1 MKKRFFAAT
10 LLAFT
15 LVIGA
20 LPATAFAGDIDLQ
33 SVAITLT
40 EPSAGN
46 LPDTSP
52 TVVADYDAAVSI
64 DQETGVKWV
73 VSSTYTGNPS
83 TTYWKYMDET
93 TTAFEAG
100 KYYAVSIMLD
110 AEDGYAITS
119 DTAVTVNGHSPN
131 RAAIGE
137 GYIVAVFVFGPLP
150 EAHTHTYNPDV
161 WSNNASQHWH
171 ECTDAN
177 CTDKAGSIKDVAD
190 HTFAWVVDREATA
203 TEEGL
208 KHEACTVCGF
218 TRSENTAIA
227 KIDASKP
234 DASKLAPAKG
244 TPKTGDTTNIA
255 VPIAILLIGGAIV
268 GAAVFLRKKRADK

>member
-52 TVVADYDAAVSI
+52 TVVADYDNAVSI
-64 DQETGVKWV
+64 YQDAGVEWG
-73 VSSTYTGNPS
+73 VSSTYTGDP
-83 TTYWKYMDET
+83 TTTRWEDMDET
-93 TTAFEAG
+93 TTAFEAS
-100 KYYAVSIMLD
+100 KYYAVSFILET
-110 AEDGYAITS
+110 EDGYAITS
-119 DTAVTVNGHSPN
+119 DTAVTINGCSATLVILAN
-131 RAAIGE
+131 TDAI
-137 GYIVAVFVFGPLP
+137 VTHVFDRLP
-150 EAHTHTYNPDV
+150 DAHTHTYNPDV
-161 WSNNASQHWH
+161 WGSNASQHWQ

-177 CTDKAGSIKDVAD
+177 CPNKAASIKDVAD
-190 HTFAWVVDREATA
+190 HTFTWVVDREATA

-208 KHEACTVCGF
+208 KHEVCTVCGF

-227 KIDASKP
+227 K
-234 DASKLAPAKG
+234 LTPAEG

-255 VPIAILLIGGAIV
+255 VPIAILLIGGAVV
-268 GAAVFLRKKRADK
+268 GGAVYLRKKRADK